1 MPLRLPPLSGLRLF
15 EAAARCGS
23 FKRAA
28 HELDLTPGAFS
39 HGIDAL
45 EDWLDVQL
53 FERKAGGVVLT
64 EAGRQYLPYISEA
77 LSMIATGTMR
87 LPSRRF
93 EERLS
98 ISSADLFASK
108 LLLPRLHKFRD
119 MHPNMLVTV
128 DVGRENVRLPS
139 DQFDVAIRNIREPW
153 PNLSCDLLGRLVFV
167 PVGAPDY
174 VRNLLRGGNLDWSR
188 ATLVHDTAVAEDWE
202 TWSNDTRIDISS
214 ARKLVVSTGRFAL
227 QAAVDGLGLAI
238 GRLPLIDDDLAAARL
253 AIAVDRRVPVR
264 SGYWLLRPPGNETRR
279 EIIAF
284 RNWLLEEMAQL
295 EWNRAD
301 APAASAIGQTAD
313 QTAGEQAP
321 STQPEL
327 PAEMSNSSKS

>member
-28 HELDLTPGAFS
+28 HELNLTPGAFS

-45 EDWLDVQL
+45 EQWLDVQL
-53 FERKAGGVVLT
+53 FERKPGGVVLT
-64 EAGRQYLPYISEA
+64 EAGRQYLPYISDA
-77 LSMIATGTMR
+77 LSMIATGTLR

-98 ISSADLFASK
+98 ISSADLFASR

-128 DVGRENVRLPS
+128 DASRENIRLPS
-139 DQFDVAIRNIREPW
+139 DQFDVAIRNSREPW
-153 PNLSCDLLGRLVFV
+153 PGLACDLLGRLVFI
-167 PVGAPDY
+167 PVGAPGY
-174 VRNLLRGGNLDWSR
+174 IRNLLREGSLDWSR
-188 ATLVHDTAVAEDWE
+188 ATLIHDAAVAEDWE
-202 TWSNDTRIDISS
+202 TWCNHTRIDISA

-227 QAAVDGLGLAI
+227 EAATDGLGLAI
-238 GRLPLIDDDLAAARL
+238 GRWPVIDDDLAAGRL
-253 AIAVDRRVPVR
+253 AIAVDRAVPVR

-284 RNWLLEEMAQL
+284 RDWLLEEMAQL
-295 EWNRAD
+295 KWNGLEAFVS
-301 APAASAIGQTAD
+301 SAMDQATVEQT
-313 QTAGEQAP
+313 P
-321 STQPEL
+321 STQPGLSE
-327 PAEMSNSSKS
+327 